1 MKQSLQLKLGQH
13 LTMTPQLQQ
22 AIRLLQLST
31 LELQQEIQEALDSNP
46 LLEFVEHD
54 GVNSAEARVSQD
66 NSTQSQ
72 PAESGG
78 PATEAGEAAATDAIP
93 TELAVDTSWD
103 DIYEPVSISGSG
115 ESEESRDFESYTAEV
130 STLADHLKWQLNLTP
145 MSDTD
150 RVIALA
156 IIDGIDKRRI
166 STLRL
171 MNAAIKD
178 KDINSRTDG
187 HDSLLTADPGLI
199 DLLAKM
205 VKQRQESLGMYEQG
219 GRPELAQQER
229 EEMEIIQSYM
239 PKQLSDDEAKKAVA
253 AVIAAIGASSVKDMG
268 KVMAELKAKYAGQM
282 DMAKAG
288 GIVKGLLG

>member
-1 MKQSLQLKLGQH
+1 MLQSAGRVKVAAHGD
-13 LTMTPQLQQ
+13 
-22 AIRLLQLST
+22 R
-31 LELQQEIQEALDSNP
+31 DY
-46 LLEFVEHD
+46 
-54 GVNSAEARVSQD
+54 SAGFS
-66 NSTQSQ
+66 SK
-72 PAESGG
+72 
-78 PATEAGEAAATDAIP
+78 
-93 TELAVDTSWD
+93 
-103 DIYEPVSISGSG
+103 
-115 ESEESRDFESYTAEV
+115 DF
-130 STLADHLKWQLNLTP
+130 P
-145 MSDTD
+145 MSLRAKINDDLKT
-150 RVIALA
+150 AMKA
-156 IIDGIDKRRI
+156 GDKRRI

-187 HDSLLTADPGLI
+187 HDSLLTADAGLI
-199 DLLAKM
+199 DLFAKM

-253 AVIAAIGASSVKDMG
+253 GVIAAVGASSVKDMG